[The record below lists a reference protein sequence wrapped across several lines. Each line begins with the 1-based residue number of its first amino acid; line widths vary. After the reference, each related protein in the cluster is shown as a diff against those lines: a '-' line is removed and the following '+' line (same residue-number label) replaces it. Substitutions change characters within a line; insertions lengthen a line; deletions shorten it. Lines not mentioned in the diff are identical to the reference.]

1 MKRLRPTRWAS
12 QLSSSSPRHTF
23 IPISC
28 TLQCTRHIS
37 DVVSKI
43 STGDYKPSWLIHD
56 PSPIPTLIV
65 DERRPSPT
73 NAALEQLERFPS
85 PLPQQALISPKL
97 AALHARINLPSSFS
111 IHTLA
116 RCLVDP
122 TADSNVHF
130 NNSALSI
137 LGSDFVGYLVAE
149 HIICN
154 HPRLPQEVI
163 FAAQK
168 AYIGPQSLA
177 NLTKEWGV
185 DAVHAPGG
193 EVDPGLL
200 QFRRKLNTEPTYEPG
215 FYEQQRDAKN
225 ILLSPEGKLLP
236 RLGRKGRARTSQVDR
251 IMRLNQFGED
261 PAWVD
266 DLEDNGVPITTLEEA
281 SKNFINSVVGGML
294 LHTGRSMAKTFVS
307 HHILSRKVEYE
318 KLFSYAFPL
327 KDLEFLC
334 RREGFEPPIARLMA
348 ESGRK
353 SSHPLYVVGVFSGRD
368 KLGEGMGGSM
378 KEAKIRAC
386 VAALKAWYLYSP
398 LKFTVP
404 SETEGKEA
412 KDWIPNL
419 VDQGEIYR

>member
-1 MKRLRPTRWAS
+1 
-12 QLSSSSPRHTF
+12 
-23 IPISC
+23 
-28 TLQCTRHIS
+28 
-37 DVVSKI
+37 VSKI
-43 STGDYKPSWLIHD
+43 SAGEWKPPFLIKD
-56 PSPIPTLIV
+56 QGPIPTLVV
-65 DERRPSPT
+65 DTRKPSPT
-73 NAALEQLERFPS
+73 DARLEQLERYPS

-122 TADSNVHF
+122 TADSNIHF
-130 NNSALSI
+130 NNASLSI
-137 LGSDFVGYLVAE
+137 LGSDFLGYLVAE

-168 AYIGPQSLA
+168 AFIGPQSLA

-200 QFRRKLNTEPTYEPG
+200 QFQRKLNTEPTYEG
-215 FYEQQRDAKN
+215 SHFERQRDAKN
-225 ILLSPEGKLLP
+225 ILLSPEGRLMP
-236 RLGRKGRARTSQVDR
+236 RPGRKGRERTSQIDR
-251 IMRLNQFGED
+251 IMRLDQFGED
-261 PAWVD
+261 PAYIK
-266 DLEDNGVPITTLEEA
+266 DLEDNGRPITTLEEA
-281 SKNFINSVVGGML
+281 SKNFINAIVGGML

-318 KLFSYAFPL
+318 KLFSYAFPM

-398 LKFTVP
+398 LEFTVP
-404 SETEGKEA
+404 SETEGNGEDQK
-412 KDWIPNL
+412 WIPNL